1 MRVMILSAG
10 KRMDRAAVQEIRSI
24 LDGARADIELVVVS
38 LRPPSGELPVAR
50 HLVTGPHLRVG
61 TTTTVMPTAP
71 VAEVAA
77 EPATP
82 HDPSFAV
89 DDDDEPSEAEESVTE
104 QRPKPVPLPWG
115 PARVKAAVRWRVRRL
130 RRHPMARRARKL
142 LVPSGAWSFALTCL
156 RQPSVLDLARSC
168 DVIVAV
174 DTPSHQAAWA
184 IARRVP
190 GPQVTAGI
198 VAARRL
204 LTEGRS

>member
-1 MRVMILSAG
+1 MRIMILSAG

-24 LDGARADIELVVVS
+24 LDGARSDVELVVVS
-38 LRPPSGELPVAR
+38 LRPPMGQLPVAR

-61 TTTTVMPTAP
+61 TGTTMVPTAP
-71 VAEVAA
+71 VVDDVPESG
-77 EPATP
+77 TP

-89 DDDDEPSEAEESVTE
+89 DDEEPAEAEESVTE

-115 PARVKAAVRWRVRRL
+115 PARIKAAVRWRVRRL
-130 RRHPMARRARKL
+130 RRHPIARRIRRR

-156 RQPSVLDLARSC
+156 RQPSVSDLARTC
-168 DVIVAV
+168 DIIVAI

-184 IARRVP
+184 IARKVP

-204 LTEGRS
+204 LVEGRR